1 MLCICY
7 TYLDTTS
14 ECQMLI
20 SINKIFIN
28 NELIIIKVDS
38 INQETNRLCYCLDQC
53 STIEVSGTMEIALS
67 VISSRHY
74 LMRLLSILNVAQE
87 TEELNFI

>member
-14 ECQMLI
+14 GCQVLI
-20 SINKIFIN
+20 SIHKMFIS
-28 NELIIIKVDS
+28 NEFIIIRVDS
-38 INQETNRLCYCLDQC
+38 IKQETKCLCYFLDEC
-53 STIEVSGTMEIALS
+53 SAIEISATMEIALS

-74 LMRLLSILNVAQE
+74 FMWLLSILNVAQE